1 MTIKAVKEPA
11 GFQAREQRRHSM
23 RTREQYI
30 EGLRKMRKNLYY
42 NGSRIDRDDELQQPA
57 LNVMGVTFDAVRDPE
72 LKDLCTATSHLTGQ
86 TINRFC
92 HIHQNPD
99 DLHKKQNMTRALCR
113 KVGFCIQRC
122 MGIDAVNAVN
132 AVSFEADRSN
142 GGNTEYHKN
151 FLKWLEYFQT
161 GDLVGACAQTDVKGE
176 RLKRPIQQTD
186 PDMYLHVVE
195 KKSDGIVVRGCKL
208 HISEASI
215 ADEIM
220 VIPTRALGPDEKEY
234 AVAFAIPA
242 DHEGVKQVLS
252 IHNFRGRKYY
262 KKGFVGGY
270 TDSYLIF
277 DNVFVPWERVFLCG
291 ENDHGGVCALLFAL
305 FHRHS
310 YSGCKPAI
318 GDVLT
323 GMASLAA
330 RHNGIRKTSHV
341 REMLSEFIK
350 ITELGYAAGYT
361 ASALGKPEVYIPGMG
376 SVPYGPGS
384 CIPNSSYANVGR
396 CLTGEAVFKEQ
407 EMLCS
412 IAGGLPATFPNE
424 GDLTDPELK
433 PLLEKYLMRNP
444 DVPIEDQIKFW
455 LLYIDYSC
463 SGFAGPMN
471 YGNYHG
477 GGSPIMEQ
485 IAITSQY
492 NIKLREYIV
501 NSIAGIEELKS
512 GTLTSL

>member
-11 GFQAREQRRHSM
+11 GFQARERRRHSM

-30 EGLRKMRKNLYY
+30 EGLRKLRRNLYY

-57 LNVMGVTFDAVRDPE
+57 LNVMGTTFDAVRDPE
-72 LKDLCTATSHLTGQ
+72 LKDLCTATSHLTGH

-92 HIHQNPD
+92 HIHQNPA
-99 DLHKKQNMTRALCR
+99 DLHKKQDMTRALCR

-122 MGIDAVNAVN
+122 MGIDSVNAVN
-132 AVSFEADRSN
+132 AVSFEADRLN
-142 GGNTEYHKN
+142 GGRTEYHKN
-151 FLKWLEYFQT
+151 FLRWLQHFQL

-176 RLKRPIQQTD
+176 RLKRPIQQAD

-234 AVAFAIPA
+234 AVAFAVPA

-384 CIPNSSYANVGR
+384 CIPNSIYANVGR

-433 PLLEKYLMRNP
+433 PLLEKYLRRNP
-444 DVPIEDQIKFW
+444 DIPIEDQIKFW
-455 LLYIDYSC
+455 MLYIDYSC

-492 NIKLREYIV
+492 DIKLREKLV
-501 NSIAGIEELKS
+501 NSIAGIEELKL

>member
-1 MTIKAVKEPA
+1 MKTKTEKSGSKPKAC
-11 GFQAREQRRHSM
+11 M

-30 EGLRKMRKNLYY
+30 EGLRTMRRNLYY
-42 NGSRIDRDDELQQPA
+42 RGRLIDRDDELQMPT
-57 LNVMGVTFDAVRDPE
+57 LNVMGTTFDAAFDPE
-72 LKDLCTATSHLTGQ
+72 LKDLCTATSHLTGN

-92 HIHQNPD
+92 HIHQNTD

-122 MGIDAVNAVN
+122 MGIDATNAVN
-132 AVSFEADRSN
+132 AASYEADKLN
-142 GGNTEYHKN
+142 NGNTEYHKN
-151 FLKWLEYFQT
+151 FLKWLTNFQNN
-161 GDLVGACAQTDVKGE
+161 DLVGCCAQTDIKGE
-176 RLKRPIQQTD
+176 RLKRPIEQTD

-195 KKSDGIVVRGCKL
+195 KKKDGIVVRGCKL

-215 ADEIM
+215 ADEIL
-220 VIPTRALGPDEKEY
+220 VVPTRALGPDEKDY
-234 AVAFAIPA
+234 AVAFAVPA

-252 IHNFRGRKYY
+252 IHNFRPREHF
-262 KKGFVGGY
+262 KKGFSGGY

-277 DNVFVPWERVFLCG
+277 DDVFVPWDRVFLCG
-291 ENDHGGVCALLFAL
+291 ENDHGGMCALLFAL

-318 GDVLT
+318 GDVMT
-323 GMASLAA
+323 GLASLAA
-330 RHNGIRKTSHV
+330 RHNGIRRTGHI
-341 REMLSEFIK
+341 REMLAEFIK
-350 ITELGYAAGYT
+350 ITELGYAAGFT
-361 ASALGKPEVYIPGMG
+361 ASAMGKPEVYVPGLG

-384 CIPNSSYANVGR
+384 CIPNSIYANVGR
-396 CLTGEAVFKEQ
+396 CLTGEAVFEEQ

-424 GDLTDPELK
+424 ADIMNPELK
-433 PLLEKYLMRNP
+433 PLLEKYLNRNP
-444 DVPIEDQIKFW
+444 GASVEDQIKFW
-455 LLYIDYSC
+455 MLYIDYSC
-463 SGFAGPMN
+463 SGFTGPMN

-492 NIKLREYIV
+492 DIKLRENLV
-501 NSIAGIEELKS
+501 NYIAGVEELKP
-512 GTLTSL
+512 GTLTKI

>member
-384 CIPNSSYANVGR
+384 CIPNSIYANVGR

-492 NIKLREYIV
+492 NIKLRENIV
-501 NSIAGIEELKS
+501 NSIAGIEELKA